1 MHKACLQEMTVS
13 YDQNKK
19 LFQLCR
25 TTEKYFYQEQ
35 SGNPEENASVNGA
48 GRQDFFQDFI
58 SAFIPLSKNLFEQIF
73 KGRRKRQ

>member
-1 MHKACLQEMTVS
+1 MFYGYLS
-13 YDQNKK
+13 YFPHFG
-19 LFQLCR
+19 LL
-25 TTEKYFYQEQ
+25 YQEQ